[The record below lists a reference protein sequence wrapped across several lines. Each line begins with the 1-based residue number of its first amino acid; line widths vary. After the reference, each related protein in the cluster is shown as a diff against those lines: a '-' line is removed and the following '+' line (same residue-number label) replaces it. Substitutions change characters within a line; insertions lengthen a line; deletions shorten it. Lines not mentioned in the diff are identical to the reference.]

1 MIWQCRL
8 VQTRAFI
15 HKDIFMKLKLL
26 SSALLGIA
34 LLAGCGGDNQTAST
48 TTPTESA
55 TPATQ
60 ANMATYVVG
69 SQSAYPPFVLLDE
82 KGNLIGLDIDILKAI
97 GEKQNIHFD
106 FVSQGSRGVTE
117 LLNALNTG
125 EINVLATGINITDAR
140 TQHNDFSTPYIT
152 GTWTVLLDKDISGQI
167 NSFEE
172 LSGKPISVQ
181 GQSMSETQL
190 DATKITNQTIP
201 VNTLYL
207 GLKELKQQKA
217 IGLYDVD
224 ISLAP
229 YLEDSNLYTIK
240 DTKSGTIPVG
250 FALKKGDSELKAKI
264 DAGLEQIKQDGTYDK
279 ILEKWLNQSASAIAS
294 TVASAPEPS
303 VQ

>member
-1 MIWQCRL
+1 
-8 VQTRAFI
+8 
-15 HKDIFMKLKLL
+15 MKLEFLF
-26 SSALLGIA
+26 SAMLGVA
-34 LLAGCGGDNQTAST
+34 LLAGCGGDNQTTST
-48 TTPTESA
+48 NTPAESA

-60 ANMATYVVG
+60 ANMTTYVVG

-82 KGNLIGLDIDILKAI
+82 KGNLVGLDIDILNAI

-106 FVSQGSRGVTE
+106 FVSQGSRGVDE

-140 TQHNDFSTPYIT
+140 AQYNDFSTPYIT
-152 GTWTVLLDKDISGQI
+152 GTWTVLLDKEISGQI
-167 NSFEE
+167 KSFEE

-181 GQSMSETQL
+181 GHSMSEIQL
-190 DATKITNQTIP
+190 NATKITDQAIP

-207 GLKELKQQKA
+207 GLKELKQQRA
-217 IGLYDVD
+217 VGLYDVD

-229 YLEDSNLYTIK
+229 YLEDDKLYTIK

-279 ILEKWLNQSASAIAS
+279 ILEKWLNQSASNIAN
-294 TVASAPEPS
+294 TQATPAETPA
-303 VQ
+303 Q